1 MKKIIVSFL
10 AGALMMVSVQA
21 FGSSV
26 SQIGKKIQTE
36 YTVTID
42 GKKLTVPAIAV
53 DGQSFAPVR
62 AFGNEAGYEV
72 SVNGKDIF
80 LNKGDD
86 SIVGSQEQIVTP
98 SAAPVAT
105 PQPSLTGNQNKLATL
120 HSKILYIAGDIGV
133 TEAQLKDDPNNTE
146 LKTKL
151 EKLKSEYAELLAQ
164 KAAIEQEELNN

>member
-1 MKKIIVSFL
+1 
-10 AGALMMVSVQA
+10 MVSVQA

-42 GKKLTVPAIAV
+42 GQKLKVPAIAV

-62 AFGNEAGYEV
+62 AFGNAAGYEV

-86 SIVGSQEQIVTP
+86 SIVVSQDQTVTP
-98 SAAPVAT
+98 SKAPVE
-105 PQPSLTGNQNKLATL
+105 TGAE
-120 HSKILYIAGDIGV
+120 SKILSINYRITTTAGSIGF

-151 EKLKSEYAELLAQ
+151 EKLKSEYADLLAQ

>member
-62 AFGNEAGYEV
+62 AFGNAAGYEV

-86 SIVGSQEQIVTP
+86 SKVVSQEQTVTP
-98 SAAPVAT
+98 SKEPAAT
-105 PQPSLTGNQNKLATL
+105 LTDNQNKLATI
-120 HSKILYIAGDIGV
+120 SAKIIISGSDIGF

-146 LKTKL
+146 LKAKL
-151 EKLKSEYAELLAQ
+151 EKLKSEYADLLAQ

>member
-10 AGALMMVSVQA
+10 AGALLMVSVQA

-36 YTVTID
+36 YTITID
-42 GKKLTVPAIAV
+42 GQKLKVPAIAV

-62 AFGNEAGYEV
+62 AFGNAAGYEV

-86 SIVGSQEQIVTP
+86 SIVVSQEQTVTP
-98 SAAPVAT
+98 SKEPAAT
-105 PQPSLTGNQNKLATL
+105 LTDNQNKIATL

-133 TEAQLKDDPNNTE
+133 TEAQLKDDPNNTD

-151 EKLKSEYAELLAQ
+151 EKLKADYAGLLAQ